1 MSKLE
6 ELKILKEMYLQ
17 DLEDIHVYEANP
29 HMKELRQFEL
39 ESQIVAIMEAIE
51 YLERENQS
59 KKKVIIGLGITLIIS
74 FIIYLIF

>member
-6 ELKILKEMYLQ
+6 ELKILKAMYLQ

-51 YLERENQS
+51 YLERANQS